1 MASDLY
7 PCAVANDTAVP
18 LNRIERVLAYMIGS
32 VAGFSILA
40 IVATMIAG
48 LAGIDTRQ
56 GVWAAIAVVPLVGL
70 SLAFVLII
78 VFMILS
84 FTRRRRLGRA
94 GS

>member
-1 MASDLY
+1 
-7 PCAVANDTAVP
+7 VANDTAVP

>member
-1 MASDLY
+1 M
-7 PCAVANDTAVP
+7 ANDTAVP